1 MASPGC
7 AKFCKRFLHLINT
20 LFIILGI
27 VIVALGAYAYS
38 NGQKYSITPTVAEG
52 VIVLGC
58 VVFTVSFFGF
68 VGAWRLSAC
77 WLWIVIF
84 FFLFSFF
91 FFLFSFFFF
100 LFSFFFSF
108 FFLFR
113 FKSPLTLLSLFFVY
127 QKYFVFV
134 LLLFGAQIAVGIVI
148 YADPNLVKTYV
159 SDSWNT
165 SSDATK
171 NLTQNTYNCCGLTA
185 WNDTAYYPCPD
196 GTYANSTNGSSL
208 PGCET
213 KLVDSIT
220 NNLQVSGAILLAA
233 ACVQFF
239 ALILTMALACMAKD
253 LQDDPDLHG
262 FC

>member
-1 MASPGC
+1 MD
-7 AKFCKRFLHLINT
+7 
-20 LFIILGI
+20 
-27 VIVALGAYAYS
+27 
-38 NGQKYSITPTVAEG
+38 
-52 VIVLGC
+52 C
-58 VVFTVSFFGF
+58 VFWV
-68 VGAWRLSAC
+68 
-77 WLWIVIF
+77 F

-100 LFSFFFSF
+100 LFFLFSF
-108 FFLFR
+108 SFQITFN
-113 FKSPLTLLSLFFVY
+113 SSLSFFVY